1 MRNER
6 ALWQLGTAFTTAV
19 IVVLIGLMLAAVPAI
34 GAAEVSFDQQLR
46 TLLDPAALQIASGIG
61 VILEPVGGLAFLS
74 AIGAV
79 LWWRADRLA
88 AVRFVVI
95 AGVSWLSVE
104 PVKLLVQRPRPVLPG
119 VHQMMESWSY
129 PSGHVALITALVLG
143 LVAVTD
149 AKGRAQVA
157 AVGTVLVI
165 VVATSRLALGV
176 HYLTDVLAAIV
187 WTFAVWVV
195 VRHIVMEWLW
205 GDRTRTRRGLTAAAD
220 GLHPHSLVQ
229 KARHR

>member
-6 ALWQLGTAFTTAV
+6 ALWQLGTAFTSAV
-19 IVVLIGLMLAAVPAI
+19 IVVLIGLALAAVPAI
-34 GAAEVSFDQQLR
+34 GTAEISIDQLLR
-46 TLLDPAALQIASGIG
+46 AHLDPAALLIASGIG
-61 VILEPVGGLAFLS
+61 AVLEPAGGLAFLL
-74 AIGAV
+74 AIGAIV
-79 LWWRADRLA
+79 WWRADRLA

-104 PVKLLVQRPRPVLPG
+104 PVKLLVQRPRPELPG
-119 VHQMMESWSY
+119 ANHITESWSY

-143 LVAVTD
+143 LVAVTH
-149 AKGRAQVA
+149 AKARAQVA

-165 VVATSRLALGV
+165 VVATSRLALGA

-187 WTFAVWVV
+187 WTFTVWVV
-195 VRHIVMEWLW
+195 VRHIVMTWLW
-205 GDRTRTRRGLTAAAD
+205 EGRTGTRRGPTAAAD
-220 GLHPHSLVQ
+220 DLPPRSLVQ